1 MKIDP
6 VTYEV
11 DVSAGTHP
19 LYVWEAP
26 VRIWHWAMAVC
37 MAVMIVTGFLIGA
50 PLVANLGD
58 TWATYD
64 FAYIRLAHFAAGMIF
79 TVIFIWRLYWGIVG
93 NKYSRMILV
102 PPLWSLK
109 WWKMLFEQVKY
120 YLFLRKTSPEYAGH
134 NPLAQCAMFFMFTLG
149 SIVIIITGL
158 ALYAQAW
165 GALWRQPG
173 RSHHAP
179 RVHVHLHP
187 LLDCSHLHE
196 LPRRRHGRCH
206 HHQLDDER
214 LENVQARRR
223 RTLTATQP
231 VQPYG
236 AAASDG
242 LQATAVRVFLCAV

>member
-37 MAVMIVTGFLIGA
+37 MAVMIITGFLIGA

-93 NKYSRMILV
+93 KI
-102 PPLWSLK
+102 
-109 WWKMLFEQVKY
+109 
-120 YLFLRKTSPEYAGH
+120 
-134 NPLAQCAMFFMFTLG
+134 
-149 SIVIIITGL
+149 
-158 ALYAQAW
+158 
-165 GALWRQPG
+165 G
-173 RSHHAP
+173 RA
-179 RVHVHLHP
+179 HV
-187 LLDCSHLHE
+187 
-196 LPRRRHGRCH
+196 
-206 HHQLDDER
+206 
-214 LENVQARRR
+214 
-223 RTLTATQP
+223 
-231 VQPYG
+231 
-236 AAASDG
+236 
-242 LQATAVRVFLCAV
+242 

>member
-165 GALWRQPG
+165 GADAGWY
-173 RSHHAP
+173 AWFEW
-179 RVHVHLHP
+179 VFV
-187 LLDCSHLHE
+187 LLSLIHI
-196 LPRRRHGRCH
+196 
-206 HHQLDDER
+206 
-214 LENVQARRR
+214 
-223 RTLTATQP
+223 
-231 VQPYG
+231 
-236 AAASDG
+236 
-242 LQATAVRVFLCAV
+242 